1 MSTPEGQAPPAVP
14 PAYAAPPPTHRRSGP
29 VDRADFERWFRSAA
43 FVVLLLV
50 GAIATMRLYFALEN
64 AMTTWLRYQWQPI
77 AEAAFSLIM
86 LAVVVWLIRAWIIG
100 KK

>member
-1 MSTPEGQAPPAVP
+1 MDPEHAPPLPARP
-14 PAYAAPPPTHRRSGP
+14 PLSASRME
-29 VDRADFERWFRSAA
+29 RADFERWFKGAA

-64 AMTTWLRYQWQPI
+64 AITTWLRYQYQPL
-77 AEAAFSLIM
+77 AEAAFSLVM

-100 KK
+100 RR